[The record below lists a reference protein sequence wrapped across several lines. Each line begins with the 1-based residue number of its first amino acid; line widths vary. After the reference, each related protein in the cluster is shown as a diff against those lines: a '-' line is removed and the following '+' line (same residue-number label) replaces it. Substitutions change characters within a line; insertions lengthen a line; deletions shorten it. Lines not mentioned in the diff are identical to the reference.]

1 MKKTA
6 IKKKWRN
13 IASEPDWVEN
23 TDPVVRQKVLSR
35 NAELRAE
42 KEKKSASINT
52 RILPSDLERLKE
64 IAMAKAIP
72 YQTFLGH
79 IIHEY
84 VLGKL
89 VDVEEIRKLNPD
101 LKTKKTG

>member
-1 MKKTA
+1 MKKTMNQ
-6 IKKKWRN
+6 KKWKE
-13 IASEPDWVEN
+13 IANEPGWLEN
-23 TDPVVRQKVLSR
+23 TESTVRERVLAR
-35 NAELRAE
+35 NAKLRDE

-64 IAMAKAIP
+64 IATAKAIP

-101 LKTKKTG
+101 LKTKAG